1 MTFFLM
7 KGTDMETAEIS
18 HPYLDV
24 NVVEGGNRQGVP
36 YDSWAIMIK
45 GLPTTEFNRAGE
57 QLVETIPK
65 TEGYGAVL
73 KRLREVAEEQNL
85 LVAGPALAA

>member
-1 MTFFLM
+1 MA
-7 KGTDMETAEIS
+7 KPDQS

-24 NVVEGGNRQGVP
+24 NIVEGGNRQGVP
-36 YDSWAIMIK
+36 YDSCAIMIK
-45 GLPTTEFNRAGE
+45 GLPTNEFNRAGE

-65 TEGYGAVL
+65 KDGYDAVL
-73 KRLREVAEEQNL
+73 KRLREVAEEKKL